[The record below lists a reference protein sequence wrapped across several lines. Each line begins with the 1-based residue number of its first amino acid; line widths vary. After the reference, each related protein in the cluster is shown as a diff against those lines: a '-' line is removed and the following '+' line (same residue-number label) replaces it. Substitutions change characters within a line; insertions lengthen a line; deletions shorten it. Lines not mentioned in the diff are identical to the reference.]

1 MSGDSILTYLT
12 SAKIRDDQRTL
23 EGEVLTRPALLATD
37 GASLTWACD
46 VKISG
51 YDDPLRNVPIAV
63 NNRDL
68 IYADTGQAVTLSR
81 NPGGAWEII
90 GLAKRKPGQRVRVPV
105 AIGWDD
111 GAGGDLGGNLTITTG
126 TPIDMTLSARALTL
140 AELMTLGGGFGV
152 APLGV
157 TGIFR
162 AGVLIELGG

>member
-1 MSGDSILTYLT
+1 MSESILTYLT
-12 SAKIRDDQRTL
+12 SAKIRDEVRTI

-46 VKISG
+46 VKVAG
-51 YDDPLRNVPIAV
+51 YDDPLRTVPIAMG
-63 NNRDL
+63 NRDL
-68 IYADTGQAVTLSR
+68 VYADAGQAVTLSR

-90 GLAKRKPGQRVRVPV
+90 GFAKRKPGRRVRVPV

-111 GAGGDLGGNLTITTG
+111 SAGGDLGGNLTITTG
-126 TPIDMTLSARALTL
+126 TPVDLTLSARALTL
-140 AELMTLGGGFGV
+140 GELMTLGGGFGV

-157 TGIFR
+157 TAIFR